1 MTSLKKQSYK
11 AFAWDFAGRIGG
23 QTVGFVISIFLAR
36 LLSPD
41 DFGLLAMVNVV
52 IALSGSLMDMGL
64 GVALIQRKEVTDAH
78 YGSVFYFNLVVGL
91 ILSAL
96 LFFAAPLIGLFY
108 NNQQLIPMARAMSVL
123 FILNSIGNVIR
134 LRLRKEL
141 EYGIPT
147 QAGLLGAIVSGALG
161 VWMAFN
167 GFGVWSL
174 VAQSLLNPVINNI
187 WLFYKVKWRPKLLF
201 QWQSLKELWGFGFR
215 MFISGILD
223 TIFTNADSIIIGKLF
238 SPATLGYYFR
248 ARSLNNYVVQY
259 SSGSLMSVLFPAFSK
274 VQDDIEKFKNMAHK
288 GYHLINFMA
297 FMLTGLFFVIGED
310 LIILMFGDKWQP
322 SIPMFQLIIIIAFGY
337 PLSSI
342 LVNILSATGNSRAF
356 LRLEVIKK
364 IFFGSSLA
372 IGFIWGIH
380 GYLACNAIAYA
391 LAVCANIFFAAKQ
404 LQVTQWWFYR
414 VTLPYLIT
422 TVVIAGVLTLA
433 QHHLKISHA
442 THLIIG
448 TSLFCLLYLITTW
461 LFRIQ
466 GLTMIANEVMQLQP
480 LQKIMSKIK
489 R

>member
-52 IALSGSLMDMGL
+52 IALSASLMDMGL

-78 YGSVFYFNLVVGL
+78 YGSVFYFNIVVGL

-96 LFFAAPLIGLFY
+96 LFFAAPLVGLFY
-108 NNQQLIPMARAMSVL
+108 NNEQLIPMARAMSVL

-174 VAQSLLNPVINNI
+174 VAQSLLNPVVNNI
-187 WLFYKVKWRPKLLF
+187 WLFYRVKWRPKLLF
-201 QWQSLKELWGFGFR
+201 HWQSLKELWGFGFR

-238 SPATLGYYFR
+238 TPATLGYYFR

-310 LIILMFGDKWQP
+310 LIILMFGNKWQP
-322 SIPMFQLIIIIAFGY
+322 SISMFHLIIIIAFGY

-342 LVNILSATGNSRAF
+342 LVNILSASGNSRVF

-364 IFFGSSLA
+364 IFFGTSLA

-380 GYLACNAIAYA
+380 GYLICNAIAYV
-391 LAVCANIFFAAKQ
+391 LAVCANIFYSAKQ
-404 LQVTQWWFYR
+404 LNVSSWWFYR
-414 VTLPYLIT
+414 ITLPYLTIT
-422 TVVIAGVLTLA
+422 IAIAGAMTLA
-433 QHHLKISHA
+433 QYHLRLPHLQ
-442 THLIIG
+442 HLIFSTIG
-448 TSLFCLLYLITTW
+448 FGAIYLISAW
-461 LFRIQ
+461 GLRLQ
-466 GLTMIANEVMQLQP
+466 GFSLIRGEVMQLKP